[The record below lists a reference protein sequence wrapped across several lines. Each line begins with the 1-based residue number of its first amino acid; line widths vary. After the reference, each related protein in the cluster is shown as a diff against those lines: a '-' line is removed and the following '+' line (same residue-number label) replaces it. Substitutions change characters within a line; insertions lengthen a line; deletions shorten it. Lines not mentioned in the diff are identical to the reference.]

1 MTLLIEA
8 RHPGD
13 FIVSEAEGFR
23 SRETAVIGVSQ
34 TIVVGQVLGK
44 TAVIA
49 GATSSA
55 VADSGNTGNGAITLD
70 VTTPVLAP
78 ARDGVYRAVCIE
90 PAENGGV
97 FAVFDPSGVEIGT
110 VAVGATFATE
120 IKFGIADGAMD
131 FAAGDAFS
139 IIVGIE
145 SIADERYK
153 ALDLMA
159 TDGSARAAAVAVH
172 PCVTGAGET
181 KRIAIIDCDAE
192 LRAADLTWPAG
203 ITAPQKAERV
213 EQLRR
218 RGIKLR

>member
-23 SRETAVIGVSQ
+23 SRETAIIAASQ
-34 TIVVGQVLGK
+34 SILVGQVLGK
-44 TAVIA
+44 TAVGA

-55 VADSGNTGNGAITLD
+55 VANSGNAGNGAITLD
-70 VTTPVLAP
+70 ATTPVLAP

-97 FAVFDPSGVEIGT
+97 FAVFDPSGVEIGK

-120 IKFGIADGAMD
+120 IKFVIADGATD
-131 FAAGDAFS
+131 FSAGDAFS
-139 IIVGIE
+139 ITVGIE

-153 ALDLMA
+153 ALDLTA
-159 TDGSARAAAVAVH
+159 TDGSARAAAVAVY

-181 KRIAIIDCDAE
+181 KRIAIIDCAAE
-192 LRAADLTWPAG
+192 LRAADLTWPDG
-203 ITAPQKAERV
+203 ITATQKAAAV
-213 EQLRR
+213 EQLRA
-218 RGIKLR
+218 RGVKLR